1 MPQVLQPP
9 FHHSGAQ
16 VPFVPSTGPQAAL
29 HAQVIHRMQL
39 GTARPSSGYR
49 AGPAPSTVTSHQG
62 PCALRPCSV
71 ASSCQAAPGAPAT
84 ARPTGSRGRCFWG
97 AGSSAE
103 PPGARLSSRKVTL
116 QCSQVKLGA
125 KSIRLFVVSAL
136 WLAIGAGQTLLHPSS
151 AEQDEAIT
159 TALQGAVNSRRT
171 GEAANDGESSIEAD
185 VNASHT
191 QTTTET
197 STASTTTSISL
208 LAARVLGHF
217 EFVADELDDDAVE
230 YASEVSLSE
239 ALRVAAWQLNVSVV
253 STDSWHVSY
262 TVDLGTE
269 FRDVLVAG
277 HQVMVDSSGFA
288 ALLSQELAARSAS
301 PQRVRASFDLRA
313 FARLQIQGID
323 PAVLNS
329 TSTTVT
335 SLTQTTTTTTRT
347 ILVSLK
353 LLSAI
358 VREPFDSVVL
368 AFNLPARFGFAVDRS
383 GCSPDAFSSRTW
395 ESLGHPQS
403 CRWRNETELEV
414 MFGRGATLQLGQ
426 VLVTSPAGFEPTGN
440 VAYLDAPALQV
451 RMEAEGTGQV
461 TPRLSHPTAVQ
472 ACSRVSFSTLG
483 STGGKGRPLQ
493 VKWFL
498 GPPIF
503 RVVREALQAMVDMA
517 NSEDSRIL
525 EFPPANFSVAVQ
537 EVRVVLGEISYAKIP
552 VHVNVTAQV
561 SNWLG
566 AASNISGMVT
576 VLKEE
581 EALPVLVPSSPS
593 IQHVKT
599 QDETVFSIMTLSN
612 KLAECVRPLNTTSL
626 NVVVEW
632 EYRPDPGRVWHRLGT
647 LQNLTDISKTPNSIR
662 FAPFTFP
669 PNTAHQ
675 FRVFVQYEGTSPMR
689 RPNVTFNLS
698 VASRQPPTAIIRGPS
713 EVGAGCPF
721 FVNASRSRDG
731 WSLDAELAYTWSCRP
746 LEGTGSC
753 NLPNFADANFSRT
766 DGTGASGMLMHG
778 LYIIGLSVRRQSES
792 PADAG
797 NATVELRV
805 VAGARPPISIEVPWE
820 NEAGVSVASDALMVT
835 AHADQ
840 TQGCLVPETWASR
853 FLLVEH
859 GAPFPVLASLSFFT
873 TTSTTTSTTT
883 TQTTTTSTT
892 TSSTTAT
899 STTTYTVFENE
910 SMNESMNASEN
921 ASDPDLEDDEE
932 EVEFEEHNETSAD
945 WQDVSGEYV
954 IEEPKRLMFA
964 TRDFHGSLLIPG
976 TMYSYAFIFA
986 DALELA
992 ALEENDTWDL
1002 SSVSGMESVAFAV
1015 SVPFR
1020 ADSPPSRGRVIVTP
1034 LQGHAL
1040 QTPFRIATAD
1050 WEDEDE
1056 ELEYAFYR
1064 FPIPGSGGTSSHGL
1078 ESRFDMPD
1086 IEWKNASHTSHWRKQ
1101 GGVLLRSFSAVKT
1114 LEELRLPVGSYFV
1127 VVRARDS
1134 ANGMHTEFLAAPRV
1148 FEPPTG
1154 VNEASLIELLD
1165 SAQSSNDANSIINAV
1180 DTVISSL
1187 PTSSEETSQLSLQL
1201 ILQATALIDSAE
1213 VAVKCVEA
1221 VTAVLVGASSD
1232 GTAEGDTLQSASA
1245 AIDFALDAMSTVG
1258 MVSDAGALVLEG
1270 ISTVGATSSRN
1281 VQNREAASRLTGR
1294 VKSLTT
1300 KLADRLL
1307 SQLAQGRM
1315 ELLRADD
1322 AAGTGGSSSLKVA
1335 RIGSS
1340 TARRL
1345 ASATSCADAS
1355 ETIELSTLQVTQP
1368 LLASEDATP
1377 SLPVSGP
1384 AVEFQDAVW
1393 RSTNLYNWA
1402 NPALGV
1408 NAHVPADA
1416 TVRSFAATACGSPVV
1431 LFNLSAPLYIR
1442 LRLPQPGAPPSGYF
1456 LTPACAKWHE
1466 ADTAWKM
1473 DDLQVQDVD
1482 ATHLTCISFAGTG
1495 VYTAFFSPTP
1505 EPTSTSTSS
1514 TVSMTTSTSTSATRT
1529 SSTATGPLTTTA
1541 SSVTVTVTTVVWWA
1555 TAITTLG
1562 MDVPFCSESSMP
1574 PSPPGAAPF
1583 TCYGPRRV
1591 GQECRAKCDPDPL
1604 NTDAAAI
1611 SCLPGLTW
1619 AFSERCPSPTE
1630 FPLVVTTETPTTNY
1644 EVMTVYGMIALG
1656 ILGFCLCAALGC
1668 SLASHLRSAGEQK
1681 PSRVAPE
1688 LPQKP
1693 SDVSARSLTSA
1704 QIVSRMES
1712 DQLLFQ
1718 TWAVESAKH
1727 LPSPTF
1733 RERSS
1738 EPTQPDRPSTELPP
1752 ADAADLRTLT
1762 VEGGFWDWAKEW
1774 SHASIVQVAMPDPA
1788 TQLVAVEQPLDADA
1802 QEDGEE
1808 AELEEDDET
1817 VQALFLQNIGSDAE
1831 EPGPK
1836 ALTM

>member
-1 MPQVLQPP
+1 MHDITCFFNKRLRLPP
-9 FHHSGAQ
+9 SDADQ
-16 VPFVPSTGPQAAL
+16 EEA
-29 HAQVIHRMQL
+29 
-39 GTARPSSGYR
+39 GT
-49 AGPAPSTVTSHQG
+49 TV
-62 PCALRPCSV
+62 
-71 ASSCQAAPGAPAT
+71 
-84 ARPTGSRGRCFWG
+84 
-97 AGSSAE
+97 
-103 PPGARLSSRKVTL
+103 
-116 QCSQVKLGA
+116 
-125 KSIRLFVVSAL
+125 
-136 WLAIGAGQTLLHPSS
+136 
-151 AEQDEAIT
+151 
-159 TALQGAVNSRRT
+159 LQGAANPRRSA
-171 GEAANDGESSIEAD
+171 EIEAD
-185 VNASHT
+185 DVNANQT
-191 QTTTET
+191 QTTTT

-217 EFVADELDDDAVE
+217 EFFADELDDDAVE
-230 YASEVSLSE
+230 QAAEVSLSE
-239 ALRVAAWQLNVSVV
+239 ALRVAAWQLNVTVV

-262 TVDLGTE
+262 AVDLGTE

-277 HQVMVDSSGFA
+277 QQVVVDSSGFE
-288 ALLSQELAARSAS
+288 ALLSGELAARSAS

-335 SLTQTTTTTTRT
+335 SLTETTTTTTRT
-347 ILVSLK
+347 TLVSLK

-368 AFNLPARFGFAVDRS
+368 AFNLPARFGFAVIS
-383 GCSPDAFSSRTW
+383 GSGSCSPDAFSTRTW
-395 ESLGHPQS
+395 ESLGEPRS
-403 CRWRNETELEV
+403 CRWRSETELEV
-414 MFGRGATLQLGQ
+414 MFGRGATLRLGQ
-426 VLVTSPAGFEPTGN
+426 MLVTSPAGFEPTGN
-440 VAYLDAPALQV
+440 VAYVDAPALQV
-451 RMEAEGTGQV
+451 MMEAEGTGQV
-461 TPRLSHPTAVQ
+461 TPRLSHPTTVQ

-498 GPPIF
+498 DPPIF

-517 NSEDSRIL
+517 NSEESRIL

-537 EVRVVLGEISYAKIP
+537 QVRIVLGEISYAKIP

-593 IQHVKT
+593 IQQVAS
-599 QDETVFSIMTLSN
+599 QDETAFNIMTLSN
-612 KLAECVRPLNTTSL
+612 KLSECVRPLNTTSL
-626 NVVVEW
+626 NVLVEW

-698 VASRQPPTAIIRGPS
+698 VASRQPPTAMIRAPS
-713 EVGAGCPF
+713 EVGASCPF
-721 FVNASRSRDG
+721 FVNASQSRDD
-731 WSLDAELAYTWSCRP
+731 WSLDAEILYIWSCRP

-753 NLPNFADANFSRT
+753 NLPNLADANFSRT
-766 DGTGASGMLMHG
+766 DGTGASGMLMHIPG
-778 LYIIGLSVRRQSES
+778 GHLDAGVYIIGLSVRRQSES

-820 NEAGVSVASDALMVT
+820 NEGGVSVASDELMVT

-840 TQGCLVPETWASR
+840 TPGCLVPETWASR
-853 FLLVEH
+853 FLLVKH

-892 TSSTTAT
+892 SSSTTAT
-899 STTTYTVFENE
+899 STTTYTFFD
-910 SMNESMNASEN
+910 NESMNASMNESEN
-921 ASDPDLEDDEE
+921 VSDPDLEDDEE
-932 EVEFEEHNETSAD
+932 EVESEDNNETFAD
-945 WQDVSGEYV
+945 WHDVSGDDVMEG
-954 IEEPKRLMFA
+954 PKRLMFA
-964 TRDFHGSLLIPG
+964 TREFHGSLLIPG
-976 TMYSYAFIFA
+976 TLYSYAFIFA

-1002 SSVSGMESVAFAV
+1002 ESVSGMESVAFAV

-1034 LQGHAL
+1034 LQGRAL

-1064 FPIPGSGGTSSHGL
+1064 FPIQGSGGPGSHGL
-1078 ESRFDMPD
+1078 ESRFELPD
-1086 IEWKNASHTSHWRKQ
+1086 IEWNNASHASHWRKQ
-1101 GGVLLRSFSAVKT
+1101 GGVLLRSFSTVKT
-1114 LEELRLPVGSYFV
+1114 LEELRLPAGSYFV

-1134 ANGMHTEFLAAPRV
+1134 ADGMHTEFLAAPWV
-1148 FEPPTG
+1148 SEATDLD
-1154 VNEASLIELLD
+1154 EASLTELLD

-1187 PTSSEETSQLSLQL
+1187 PTAAEETSQLSLQL
-1201 ILQATALIDSAE
+1201 ILQATALIDSPE
-1213 VAVKCVEA
+1213 VAAKCVEA

-1232 GTAEGDTLQSASA
+1232 GTAEGATLESAST
-1245 AIDFALDAMSTVG
+1245 AIDSALDAMGTVG

-1270 ISTVGATSSRN
+1270 ISTVGATSSRSLH
-1281 VQNREAASRLTGR
+1281 NRETASRLTGR
-1294 VKSLTT
+1294 VKSLTA

-1307 SQLAQGRM
+1307 FQLPPGQM

-1322 AAGTGGSSSLKVA
+1322 RAGTGGSSSLKVA
-1335 RIGSS
+1335 RMGSS
-1340 TARRL
+1340 NARRL
-1345 ASATSCADAS
+1345 ASTASCSDAS
-1355 ETIELSTLQVTQP
+1355 ETIELSTLQMTQP
-1368 LLASEDATP
+1368 LLASEDSATP
-1377 SLPVSGP
+1377 WLPVSGP

-1408 NAHVPADA
+1408 NAHVPDDA

-1431 LFNLSAPLYIR
+1431 LFNLSAPVYIR
-1442 LRLPQPGAPPSGYF
+1442 LRLPQPEAPPSGYF
-1456 LTPACAKWHE
+1456 LSPACAKWHE
-1466 ADTAWKM
+1466 ADSAWKM
-1473 DDLQVQDVD
+1473 EDLQVQDVD

-1541 SSVTVTVTTVVWWA
+1541 SSVTSTVTTVVWWA
-1555 TAITTLG
+1555 TAVTTLG

-1611 SCLPGLTW
+1611 SCLPGLIW
-1619 AFSERCPSPTE
+1619 AFSVPCPSPTE
-1630 FPLVVTTETPTTNY
+1630 LPLVVTTETPTTSY

-1656 ILGFCLCAALGC
+1656 TLGFFLCVALGC
-1668 SLASHLRSAGEQK
+1668 SLASHLRSAGQQK
-1681 PSRVAPE
+1681 ASRVAPE

-1693 SDVSARSLTSA
+1693 SDVSSRSLTSA
-1704 QIVSRMES
+1704 QIVSRMEA

-1738 EPTQPDRPSTELPP
+1738 EPTQPDRPGTDELEPP

-1762 VEGGFWDWAKEW
+1762 VEGSFWDWAKEW

-1788 TQLVAVEQPLDADA
+1788 MQLVAVEQPPDPDA
-1802 QEDGEE
+1802 QQDGEE
-1808 AELEEDDET
+1808 AELEEDDDET
-1817 VQALFLQNIGSDAE
+1817 FQALLLQNIGSDSE
-1831 EPGPK
+1831 EPGLKSPK

>member
-1 MPQVLQPP
+1 
-9 FHHSGAQ
+9 
-16 VPFVPSTGPQAAL
+16 
-29 HAQVIHRMQL
+29 
-39 GTARPSSGYR
+39 
-49 AGPAPSTVTSHQG
+49 
-62 PCALRPCSV
+62 
-71 ASSCQAAPGAPAT
+71 
-84 ARPTGSRGRCFWG
+84 
-97 AGSSAE
+97 
-103 PPGARLSSRKVTL
+103 
-116 QCSQVKLGA
+116 
-125 KSIRLFVVSAL
+125 
-136 WLAIGAGQTLLHPSS
+136 
-151 AEQDEAIT
+151 
-159 TALQGAVNSRRT
+159 
-171 GEAANDGESSIEAD
+171 
-185 VNASHT
+185 
-191 QTTTET
+191 
-197 STASTTTSISL
+197 
-208 LAARVLGHF
+208 
-217 EFVADELDDDAVE
+217 
-230 YASEVSLSE
+230 
-239 ALRVAAWQLNVSVV
+239 VSVV

-301 PQRVRASFDLRA
+301 PQRVRASFELRV

-368 AFNLPARFGFAVDRS
+368 AFNLPTRFGFAVDRS

-395 ESLGHPQS
+395 ESLGDAQS

-451 RMEAEGTGQV
+451 MMEAEGTGQV

-503 RVVREALQAMVDMA
+503 RVVREALQGMVDMA

-537 EVRVVLGEISYAKIP
+537 EVRIVLGEISYAKIP

-566 AASNISGMVT
+566 ATSNISGMVT

-593 IQHVKT
+593 IQHVAT
-599 QDETVFSIMTLSN
+599 QDETGFSIMTLSN

-626 NVVVEW
+626 NVLVEW

-669 PNTAHQ
+669 PSTAHQ

-713 EVGAGCPF
+713 EVGASCPF
-721 FVNASRSRDG
+721 FVNASRSRDD
-731 WSLDAELAYTWSCRP
+731 WSLDAELVYTWSCRP

-753 NLPNFADANFSRT
+753 NLPNLADANFSRT
-766 DGTGASGMLMHG
+766 DGTGASGMLMHVPG
-778 LYIIGLSVRRQSES
+778 RHLATGVYIIGLSVRRQSES

-805 VAGARPPISIEVPWE
+805 VAGARPPISIDVPWE
-820 NEAGVSVASDALMVT
+820 NEAGVSVASDTLMVT

-859 GAPFPVLASLSFFT
+859 GAPFPVLASLNFF
-873 TTSTTTSTTT
+873 TTTSTTT

-899 STTTYTVFENE
+899 STTTYTVFDNE

-921 ASDPDLEDDEE
+921 VSDPDLEDDEE
-932 EVEFEEHNETSAD
+932 EVEFDEHNETSAD
-945 WQDVSGEYV
+945 WQDDSGEYV

-976 TMYSYAFIFA
+976 TMYSYAFVFA

-1002 SSVSGMESVAFAV
+1002 ASVSGMESVAFAV

-1056 ELEYAFYR
+1056 ELEFAFYR
-1064 FPIPGSGGTSSHGL
+1064 FPIPGSGGTRSHGL

-1086 IEWKNASHTSHWRKQ
+1086 IEWNNASHASHWRKQ
-1101 GGVLLRSFSAVKT
+1101 GGVLMRSFSAVKT

-1134 ANGMHTEFLAAPRV
+1134 ANGMHTEFLAAPWV
-1148 FEPPTG
+1148 SEAPTG
-1154 VNEASLIELLD
+1154 VDETSLIELLD

-1201 ILQATALIDSAE
+1201 IIQATALIDSAE

-1232 GTAEGDTLQSASA
+1232 GTAEGATLQSASA
-1245 AIDFALDAMSTVG
+1245 AIDFALDAMGTVG

-1294 VKSLTT
+1294 VKSLTA

-1315 ELLRADD
+1315 ELLSADD

-1340 TARRL
+1340 NARRL
-1345 ASATSCADAS
+1345 ASTTTCADAS
-1355 ETIELSTLQVTQP
+1355 ETIELSTLQMTQP

-1377 SLPVSGP
+1377 SLPASGP

-1416 TVRSFAATACGSPVV
+1416 TVRSFAARACGSPVV

-1442 LRLPQPGAPPSGYF
+1442 LRLPLPGAPPSGYF

-1473 DDLQVQDVD
+1473 EDLQVQDVD

-1514 TVSMTTSTSTSATRT
+1514 TVSMTTSTSTSASRT

-1555 TAITTLG
+1555 TAVTTLG

-1574 PSPPGAAPF
+1574 SSPPGAAPF

-1611 SCLPGLTW
+1611 SCLPGLIW

-1630 FPLVVTTETPTTNY
+1630 FPLVITTETPTTNY

-1656 ILGFCLCAALGC
+1656 ILGFCLCVALGC
-1668 SLASHLRSAGEQK
+1668 SLASHLRSAGQQK
-1681 PSRVAPE
+1681 ASRVAPE

-1738 EPTQPDRPSTELPP
+1738 EPTQPDRPSTDELPP

-1788 TQLVAVEQPLDADA
+1788 MQLVAVEQPLDADA